1 MLWFQS
7 KMSVIFQQEGNFVVK
22 ELRKVRDLSSINLKS
37 SFEKENL
44 SEDKIFFI
52 GEDDKDFLKLCKNKF
67 DKTFVIV
74 FDSGALSVK
83 NFIEAGYSRD
93 SILAF
98 GLRNLTLDDRQFLD
112 SNKIKYH
119 EIKNVEDIEFACD
132 GLMEFINRPDSN
144 AIITFNLSVVDPS
157 FAPSLI
163 ESVPGGLSS
172 RELIYF
178 SKRLS
183 LLKNVK
189 VVILKGIDY
198 EHDKTNKLITSK
210 LGAMVVW
217 EFFK

>member
-1 MLWFQS
+1 LLWFPS
-7 KMSVIFQQEGNFVVK
+7 KMSIIFQQEGNFVVK
-22 ELRKVRDLSSINLKS
+22 ELEKVRDLSSVSLRS
-37 SFEKENL
+37 DLEKEYL
-44 SEDKIFFI
+44 GDEKVFFI
-52 GEDDKDFLKLCKNKF
+52 GDNDTDFLELYKKKF
-67 DKTFVIV
+67 DKSFVIV

-83 NFIEAGYSRD
+83 RFVKAGYSRD

-132 GLMEFINRPDSN
+132 GLMEFINKQGSS
-144 AIITFNLSVVDPS
+144 AIISFNLSVVDPS

-189 VVILKGIDY
+189 AVILKGIDY

-210 LGAMVVW
+210 LGAMVIW
-217 EFFK
+217 EFLR